1 MAHRALH
8 NITLG
13 CARSAPSAPMNG
25 EWVLVAVS
33 VNRSKSTVAIPYDGI
48 MFTPIHGSHQGR
60 PAQSTHPAWW
70 TVTGYQ
76 GSANQASPIHPS
88 CMVDCHWIPIKAL
101 LTRPAQ
107 STHPA
112 WWTATGY
119 QGTANQASPI
129 HPSCMVNWNSL
140 KIKAEHIAAHRLFF
154 CLYWVFGAS
163 MPSPH
168 LQWVTKT
175 LI

>member
-1 MAHRALH
+1 M
-8 NITLG
+8 
-13 CARSAPSAPMNG
+13 
-25 EWVLVAVS
+25 
-33 VNRSKSTVAIPYDGI
+33 NRSKSTVAIPYDGI

-140 KIKAEHIAAHRLFF
+140 KIKAEHIAAHRAFDTIFLPV
-154 CLYWVFGAS
+154 LGVWGLHALS
-163 MPSPH
+163 SPSVGHQNPYIG
-168 LQWVTKT
+168 T
-175 LI
+175 LVLDDSQHCYPKSVQMEGHVCN